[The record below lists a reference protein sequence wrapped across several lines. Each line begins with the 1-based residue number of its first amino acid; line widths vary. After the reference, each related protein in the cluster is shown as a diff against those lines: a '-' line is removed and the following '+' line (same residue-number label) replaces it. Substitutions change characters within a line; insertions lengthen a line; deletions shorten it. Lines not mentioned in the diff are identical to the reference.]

1 MICYENILRQLY
13 QDMEKVVGYFDDSEL
28 YPVMGAD
35 NGMFFCELS
44 SGELMDRK
52 IYVTLWYHKG
62 EYQRIS
68 ESRGERDMCMIL
80 PDPALFVAVLG
91 ILQKITRQSVKILHP
106 LIGGDYLPGWTSF
119 MDQSSIKQVK
129 IINI

>member
-1 MICYENILRQLY
+1 MICYGNILRQIY
-13 QDMEKVVGYFDDSEL
+13 QDMEKVVGYFDDNEL
-28 YPVMGAD
+28 YPVVGAD
-35 NGMFFCELS
+35 DGMFFCELS

-68 ESRGERDMCMIL
+68 EIRGERDMYMVL

-91 ILQKITRQSVKILHP
+91 ILQKITGQNVKILHP

-119 MDQSSIKQVK
+119 MGRSSIKQVK